1 MRSMKGERV
10 GSIEPQGSAEQA
22 PRTTGPTRP
31 IGAPASAPAMIR
43 VANLHKWFGDLEVL
57 KGVDFEI
64 AAGEIVSV
72 IGPSGSGKS
81 TLLRCLIHLEE
92 VTRGTVEIEGE
103 AIALEEAAGGGP
115 AEATSTDA
123 GARDIAGTR
132 QRHIPEHTIRHRC
145 RKLGMVFQ
153 NFNLFPHKT
162 ALGNVI
168 EGLLVVAKVPKAEA
182 IKRGEAMLAKVGLS
196 DKRDVY
202 PAYLS
207 GGQKQRV
214 AIARMLAMEPDVML
228 FDEPTSAL
236 DPELV
241 GEVLGVIKDL
251 ARENMTMVVVTHEMG
266 FARELSDRVV
276 FMDEGRIV
284 EIAPPEKLFT
294 NPDHPRIKAFLE
306 KML

>member
-1 MRSMKGERV
+1 MS
-10 GSIEPQGSAEQA
+10 EPMSSQSPVAA
-22 PRTTGPTRP
+22 P
-31 IGAPASAPAMIR
+31 MIR
-43 VANLHKWFGDLEVL
+43 VENLHKSFGELEVL
-57 KGVDFEI
+57 KGVDLQVSP
-64 AAGEIVSV
+64 GEIVSV

-81 TLLRCLIHLEE
+81 TMLRCLIHLEE

-103 AIALEEAAGGGP
+103 PIAQEQHNGQQQSIG
-115 AEATSTDA
+115 D
-123 GARDIAGTR
+123 
-132 QRHIPEHTIRHRC
+132 HTIRRRC

-153 NFNLFPHKT
+153 NFKHFPHKT

-168 EGLLVVAKVPKAEA
+168 EGLLVVAKLPKAEA
-182 IKRGEAMLAKVGLS
+182 VKRGEAMLARVGLS

-214 AIARMLAMEPDVML
+214 AIARMLAMEPDIML

-241 GEVLGVIKDL
+241 GEVLSVIKDL
-251 ARENMTMVVVTHEMG
+251 ARENMTMVVVTHEMS
-266 FARELSDRVV
+266 FAREVSDRVV

-294 NPDHPRIKAFLE
+294 NPDHPRIRAFLQ